1 MRIFE
6 NANYGFIPNRRKAY
20 IFSGILLVLSV
31 LSFVTRGIELG
42 IDFKGGMEFVVETQ
56 GDLPVTDVRSTLADA
71 LGAEPEV
78 KRFDMEGNVGG
89 LLVRTVEEEA
99 EGEGEITRVQNLITS
114 GIAAEFPN
122 AQPDVVK
129 TDVVGPRFASDLQ
142 RGALYSIFGSLLVVF
157 VYILIRF
164 EWRFGAGAVAALIHD
179 VTITLGLFSLLH
191 DWLPFSLQIDQTIIA
206 AFLTIVGYSLND
218 TVVVFDRIREYANV
232 FKTEP
237 YPDVVNRSIN
247 NTLSRTIVTS
257 GTTLLVVITLF
268 IFGGEVLKGFAFALI
283 VGIVI
288 GTYSSIFVASPIVVE
303 LRNRAASTGRSTR
316 RAPALSRA

>member
-6 NANYGFIPNRRKAY
+6 NASYAFIQNRRKGY
-20 IFSGILLVLSV
+20 IISGTLIVLSI
-31 LSFVTRGIELG
+31 LSFATRGIELG

-56 GDLPVTDVRSTLADA
+56 GDLPVTDVRATLADA

-78 KRFDMEGNVGG
+78 KRFGMEGETGG
-89 LLVRTVEEEA
+89 LLVRTVA
-99 EGEGEITRVQNLITS
+99 EDTGGDGEITRIQNLITG
-114 GIAAEFPN
+114 GIAADFPD

-129 TDVVGPRFASDLQ
+129 TDIVGPRFASDLQ

-191 DWLPFSLQIDQTIIA
+191 DWLPFSLQIDQAIIA

-247 NTLSRTIVTS
+247 NTLSRTIITS
-257 GTTLLVVITLF
+257 STTLLVVITLF

-283 VGIVI
+283 IGIVI

-303 LRNRAASTGRSTR
+303 LRERAASTGRSTR
-316 RAPALSRA
+316 RSPALSRA

>member
-6 NANYGFIPNRRKAY
+6 NADFAFIKNRRTGY
-20 IFSGILLVLSV
+20 VVSGVLIA
-31 LSFVTRGIELG
+31 LSIISFATRGIELG
-42 IDFKGGMEFVVETQ
+42 IDFQGGMEFVVETQ
-56 GDLPVTDVRSTLADA
+56 GTLPATEVRSALADV
-71 LGAEPEV
+71 LEAEPEV
-78 KRFDMEGNVGG
+78 KQFGEDA
-89 LLVRTVEEEA
+89 LLVRTVAGDA
-99 EGEGEITRVQNLITS
+99 EGEGEITRMQNLIVG
-114 GIAAEFPN
+114 GIEGAFPE
-122 AQPDVVK
+122 AQPEVVK
-129 TDVVGPRFASDLQ
+129 TDVVGPRFAADLQ
-142 RGALYSIFGSLLVVF
+142 RGALYSVFFSLLVVF

-164 EWRFGAGAVAALIHD
+164 EWRFGLGAVAALVHD

-247 NTLSRTIVTS
+247 NTLSRTVITS

-303 LRNRAASTGRSTR
+303 LRERAGGTASRRSTGRQ
-316 RAPALSRA
+316 PALSRA

>member
-6 NANYGFIPNRRKAY
+6 NANYAFIPNRRKAY
-20 IFSGILLVLSV
+20 IFSGILLVLSI

-56 GDLPVTDVRSTLADA
+56 GELPVTDVRATLADA

-78 KRFDMEGNVGG
+78 KRFDMEGDVGG
-89 LLVRTVEEEA
+89 LLVRAVAEEA
-99 EGEGEITRVQNLITS
+99 EGDGEITRVQNLITD
-114 GIAAEFPN
+114 GIAADFPE

-129 TDVVGPRFASDLQ
+129 TDIVGPRFAADLQ

-157 VYILIRF
+157 IYILIRF
-164 EWRFGAGAVAALIHD
+164 EWRFGAGAVVALIHD

-191 DWLPFSLQIDQTIIA
+191 EWLPFSLQIDQAIIA

-247 NTLSRTIVTS
+247 NTLSRTIITS
-257 GTTLLVVITLF
+257 STTLLVVITLF

-283 VGIVI
+283 IGIVI

-303 LRNRAASTGRSTR
+303 LRARAASTGRATR
-316 RAPALSRA
+316 RSPALSRA